1 MIVTEWD
8 NLVATSYYE
17 TISTIEERIKQYD
30 YDEALIGLE
39 HLYENMAKRDKREL
53 MSFLKLVMMHILK
66 WKTQPSKRSTSW
78 AKTIR
83 NARDEI
89 EIILEDTPS
98 VNKNYIEEIWQKTFE
113 SAVQQAKYDMNFSKK
128 EQQNFNPELLTW
140 QEVFEDEYYLEND

>member
-1 MIVTEWD
+1 MVVTEWD

-39 HLYENMAKRDKREL
+39 HLYENMAKKDKREFRA
-53 MSFLKLVMMHILK
+53 FLELVMMHILK
-66 WKTQPSKRSTSW
+66 WKTQPLKRSTSW

-83 NARDEI
+83 NGRKEMRV
-89 EIILEDTPS
+89 ILEDIPS
-98 VNKNYIEEIWQKTFE
+98 INKDYIQEIWQVAFD
-113 SAVQQAKYDMNFSKK
+113 SAVEDAKYEMNFSKNEK
-128 EQQNFNPELLTW
+128 QNFNPEMLTW

>member
-39 HLYENMAKRDKREL
+39 HLYESMAKKDKRECRA
-53 MSFLKLVMMHILK
+53 FLKLLMMHILK
-66 WKTQPSKRSTSW
+66 WKIQPQKRSISW
-78 AKTIR
+78 IKTIR
-83 NARDEI
+83 NARNEI
-89 EIILEDTPS
+89 EIIIEDTPT
-98 VNKNYIEEIWQKTFE
+98 VNKKYIEDIWQKTFE
-113 SAVQQAKYDMNFSKK
+113 SAVKDAKYDMNFSKK
-128 EQQNFNPELLTW
+128 EPQNFNPEILTW